1 MREHHLMD
9 DDVVSSYNGSVSEIL
24 FDTSPC
30 GNGRPSGATICTCKE
45 GSTLQSKEQ
54 YGDRVVADNDKDVQH
69 MTAIQV
75 SKLLA
80 KKSGHRLRKISIVRY
95 DIA

>member
-24 FDTSPC
+24 FDTSPY

-54 YGDRVVADNDKDVQH
+54 YGDRVVAVNDKDVQH

-75 SKLLA
+75 SN
-80 KKSGHRLRKISIVRY
+80 Y
-95 DIA
+95 